1 MSTFIPQ
8 PRLQRTRPLFSPAD
22 TPYPLINTIV
32 ALILSSGFVA
42 LSAQAYMELRVGPV
56 PITGQTFSVLLV
68 GATLGSR
75 LGTAAL
81 LLYLA
86 EGIVGMP
93 VFSGGN
99 SGWAYFSGGPT
110 GGYLAGF
117 VAGAFVTGWLC
128 ERGWDRHVLLT
139 AAAMAL
145 GNVAIYACGVVR
157 LADFVGWSE
166 VWAAGVQPFL
176 AGAAAKIALASG
188 LLPGAWRVRD
198 WIYGPRA
205 GDGDA
210 APRM

>member
-1 MSTFIPQ
+1 MSMM
-8 PRLQRTRPLFSPAD
+8 RMERTRPLISPMDSA
-22 TPYPLINTIV
+22 YPWVASIFAVIV
-32 ALILSSGFVA
+32 ASAFVA

-75 LGTAAL
+75 LGGAAV
-81 LLYLA
+81 LLYLV
-86 EGIVGMP
+86 EGIAGMP

-99 SGWAYFSGGPT
+99 AGWAYFSGGAT
-110 GGYLAGF
+110 GGYLVGF
-117 VAGAFVTGWLC
+117 VLGAYVTGWLC

-139 AAAMAL
+139 ALAMVA
-145 GNVAIYACGVVR
+145 GNVAIYICGAVR
-157 LADFVGWSE
+157 LADFVGWSH

-188 LLPGAWRVRD
+188 VLPGAWKVRE
-198 WIYGPRA
+198 WIFGPTA
-205 GDGDA
+205 GGGDA

>member
-22 TPYPLINTIV
+22 TPYPLLNAIV
-32 ALILSSGFVA
+32 AVVIASGFVA
-42 LSAQAYMELRVGPV
+42 LSAQAYMELRIGPV
-56 PITGQTFSVLLV
+56 PVTGQTFAVLLV

-75 LGTAAL
+75 LGAVAL
-81 LLYLA
+81 LAYLA
-86 EGIVGMP
+86 EGIIGMP
-93 VFSGGN
+93 AFSGGH

-110 GGYLAGF
+110 GGYLVGF
-117 VAGAFVTGWLC
+117 VVGAFVTGWLS

-198 WIYGPRA
+198 WVFGN
-205 GDGDA
+205 DGS
-210 APRM
+210 PRM